1 MSSKQPTEPNELM
14 LPSPM
19 LPGIALRL
27 PQLSV
32 IENLLRD
39 ALTGA
44 GQRLYTL
51 EQAHVKKYGS
61 IPGGVSIS
69 SIRNCL
75 AMQPRGGIPD
85 GWCSGRKVWY
95 AATIDEWCQVD
106 DQHLAEYLAVYA
118 PHLRVPG
125 RIIEANKRHV
135 IEYSANQ
142 EQEDL
147 G

>member
-1 MSSKQPTEPNELM
+1 MSAKQPTELNELS
-14 LPSPM
+14 LPSPL

-27 PQLSV
+27 PQLSI

-39 ALTGA
+39 ALTGV

-51 EQAHVKKYGS
+51 EQAHTKKYGA
-61 IPGGVSIS
+61 IPGGVSLS

-95 AATIDEWCQVD
+95 AATIEEWCGVD
-106 DQHLAEYLAVYA
+106 DQHLEEYLAVYA
-118 PHLRVPG
+118 PHLHVPG

-135 IEYSANQ
+135 IEYPVAK
-142 EQEDL
+142 EEA
-147 G
+147 